1 MDVVFVVVAWLL
13 AEDEL
18 EMAIVRAGLPVIA
31 FASTAKWEAWLAAQP
46 RSLPGVWLKLA
57 KKTAG
62 VVSISRQEAIEGALC
77 HGWIDGQLDS
87 FDESYSLVRFT
98 PRKKNSKWSQLNC
111 TKAEKLIE
119 QGRLAAAGL
128 REVEAAKADG
138 RWQAAYAP
146 QSTASVPD
154 DLQRALDAKPKAR
167 QLFDE
172 LDSANRYAILYR
184 LQTAKTDK
192 TRTARL
198 EKFVAMLARG
208 ETIHP
213 RKTTVRS

>member
-1 MDVVFVVVAWLL
+1 
-13 AEDEL
+13 
-18 EMAIVRAGLPVIA
+18 MAIVRAGLPVIA
-31 FASTAKWEAWLAAQP
+31 FASTVKWEAWLAAQP
-46 RSLPGVWLKLA
+46 RSSSGVWLKLA

-77 HGWIDGQLDS
+77 HGWIDGQLDA
-87 FDESYSLVRFT
+87 FDDSHWLVRFT

-111 TKAEKLIE
+111 TKVEKLIA

-128 REVEAAKADG
+128 REVEDAKADG
-138 RWQAAYAP
+138 RWQAAYAS
-146 QSTASVPD
+146 QGKATVPD

-167 QLFDE
+167 RFFDE

-184 LQTAKTDK
+184 LQTAKTEK
-192 TRTARL
+192 TRATRL

-213 RKTTVRS
+213 RKTAARS